1 MKSGYARY
9 VHYYAAHAGFIALS
23 LLFMHAKISM
33 SPVLNPLPLTY
44 KTNILGTKINHYQHS
59 NEEHND
65 DIVFTN
71 GKELMEV

>member
-9 VHYYAAHAGFIALS
+9 VHYYAAHAGFIALAII
-23 LLFMHAKISM
+23 HACESFYV